1 MSQLFIN
8 IVGHN
13 SSGKTTIAK
22 KLQEDFGFSRVNGD
36 DFRLFI
42 YENVKFFAG
51 EKLGKKSPKNDAL
64 NKFIIN
70 YRIELSEI
78 VLKGGG
84 NVVFDGSGATQQW
97 RSFYMDRILQ
107 NFPDVKR
114 VIIYTEIKEDELLKR
129 LAARDSTDTDQIWVK
144 HYHELKKDLFE
155 APNSNE
161 ADALLIYNQENYEEI
176 KSDLAGLLE
185 S

>member
-13 SSGKTTIAK
+13 SSGKTTVAK
-22 KLQEDFGFSRVNGD
+22 KLQEDLGVSRVNGD

-42 YENVKFFAG
+42 YENVAFFGG
-51 EKLGKKSPKNDAL
+51 EKLGKKSLKNDAL
-64 NKFIIN
+64 NKFIVN

-78 VLKGGG
+78 ILSGGG
-84 NVVFDGSGATQQW
+84 SVIFDGSGATRQW
-97 RSFYMDRILQ
+97 RSFYMDRILKG
-107 NFPDVKR
+107 FPQVKR
-114 VIIYTEIKEDELLKR
+114 VIIYTEIKEDELLAR
-129 LAARDSTDTDQIWVK
+129 LAERDSSGERIWIK

-155 APNSNE
+155 PPSQDE
-161 ADALLIYNQENYEEI
+161 VDLLLTYNQQNYEEI
-176 KSDLAGLLE
+176 RSALARLLE